1 MNGHIWPWI
10 FNSVS
15 FTGSKGLLNRIYTAS
30 MINLNVSVGFLLP
43 LASLISAGL
52 IESAAATALFKNGI
66 AAWSSLSAYS
76 FSAAI

>member
-1 MNGHIWPWI
+1 
-10 FNSVS
+10 
-15 FTGSKGLLNRIYTAS
+15 

-66 AAWSSLSAYS
+66 AA
-76 FSAAI
+76 